1 MSKPGYHHGDLPS
14 ALIAS
19 ALALVEDVGVQGL
32 TLRAVARHAGV
43 SHAAPY
49 NHYADRQALLG
60 AVAEQGFADLT
71 ERMDSAWA
79 SNRRRPFGDRLT
91 ATAAAYVTFATERP
105 AHFRIMFAPPV
116 LTAAADRAFGVLHA
130 AIVQGQD
137 AGAFAR
143 DADARELAVAAWSAC
158 HGLAFLAIDGR
169 LASASGR
176 TAQAADLVP
185 QVLRWIG
192 AGFGVRTA

>member
-19 ALALVEDVGVQGL
+19 ALALVEEVGVQGL

-49 NHYADRQALLG
+49 NHFADRQALLA
-60 AVAEQGFADLT
+60 AVAEQGFAALT

-79 SNRRRPFGDRLT
+79 TNRRRAFGERLT
-91 ATAAAYVTFATERP
+91 ATVTAYVTFATERP
-105 AHFRIMFAPPV
+105 AHFRVMFAPP
-116 LTAAADRAFGVLHA
+116 LLQAAADRAFGVLHA
-130 AIVQGQD
+130 AIVQAQD

-143 DADARELAVAAWSAC
+143 EADARELALAAWSAC

-169 LASASGR
+169 LAGASGR
-176 TAQAADLVP
+176 AAQAAELAP
-185 QVLRWIG
+185 QVLRWVG
-192 AGFGVRTA
+192 AGFGSRTA